1 MKQRLRWFLLPQ
13 HTNLCSYTTI
23 KQSLK
28 FNLNK
33 YFEQWQADKLFR
45 KGLNKS
51 WKEIF
56 ISCTAWELP
65 KQRIPMLPAFKAFA
79 PERAGV
85 GALSRG
91 SQQPRT
97 ALEPVSRAFPSG
109 SRCRDPPPAPPAHP
123 HRAAALQLQYRL
135 FRDILMIWSLFQTA
149 LFLPNRPPS
158 ILQLFQNTEKQTKL
172 DVLVF
177 I

>member
-13 HTNLCSYTTI
+13 HANLCSYTTI

-56 ISCTAWELP
+56 ISCAAWELP
-65 KQRIPMLPAFKAFA
+65 KQRISLLPAFKAPA

-85 GALSRG
+85 GPLSRG

-97 ALEPVSRAFPSG
+97 APEPVSRAFPSG
-109 SRCRDPPPAPPAHP
+109 SHCRDPAPSTA
-123 HRAAALQLQYRL
+123 RASSPRRGPTAPISAASGHSN
-135 FRDILMIWSLFQTA
+135 D
-149 LFLPNRPPS
+149 
-158 ILQLFQNTEKQTKL
+158 
-172 DVLVF
+172 LVSF
-177 I
+177 SDCFVFAKSSPINSSTIPKH